1 MLDPRHLLEVLDAR
15 LETMNSYLEEK
26 IESLKKEHQDN
37 KEKFIEDVTIT
48 YLEMTRVMKEAE
60 SSEKG
65 VMDFSLSG
73 TFVDEYQQPTILR
86 WLEDNQGKALVLSSA
101 IAELRSKYYIP
112 IVGLSEFYVDSY
124 GKFWGGTD
132 ITLQCDFKKKSTD
145 LDF

>member
-1 MLDPRHLLEVLDAR
+1 MLDPQHLLEVLDTR

-73 TFVDEYQQPTILR
+73 TFVDEYQ
-86 WLEDNQGKALVLSSA
+86 
-101 IAELRSKYYIP
+101 
-112 IVGLSEFYVDSY
+112 
-124 GKFWGGTD
+124 
-132 ITLQCDFKKKSTD
+132 
-145 LDF
+145 